1 MKEVEITLVVMGDVK
16 NPHTWSGTPYN
27 IYRELIK
34 KGVRVNCINENEL
47 ISPLEKKIVRCLNK
61 FGIIADLDRSPL
73 FYHSIA
79 KRLQIKLNEINVKN
93 VLFISSHCL
102 DDSCD
107 ERKKYYLYVDAVKR
121 PVVEAGRYNR
131 IKRFFIKLSLPKY
144 EKRDRMSYAH
154 MSEVFYLNDW
164 TRQYLIDSYKIP
176 AEKITTVN
184 CGVNLEPY
192 YGEKNYDDNLL
203 LIVLRK
209 GTEYYKGLLLLIDA
223 FDIVKEKVSNAKLAI
238 VGTDE
243 VRSQEGVTYYHN
255 KSRETT
261 VELFKRCTLYTMP
274 ALAEPNGTTYVE
286 ALANKAP
293 IVGLNKFSAPE
304 FSGYGKYGFM
314 ASEATPQSVADV
326 IIEALSDKE
335 RLKRMGEEGQ
345 QFVMKTFTWE
355 VVCQKMLDSMVL
367 E

>member
-1 MKEVEITLVVMGDVK
+1 M
-16 NPHTWSGTPYN
+16 
-27 IYRELIK
+27 
-34 KGVRVNCINENEL
+34 
-47 ISPLEKKIVRCLNK
+47 
-61 FGIIADLDRSPL
+61 
-73 FYHSIA
+73 
-79 KRLQIKLNEINVKN
+79 
-93 VLFISSHCL
+93 
-102 DDSCD
+102 
-107 ERKKYYLYVDAVKR
+107 
-121 PVVEAGRYNR
+121 
-131 IKRFFIKLSLPKY
+131 
-144 EKRDRMSYAH
+144 
-154 MSEVFYLNDW
+154 
-164 TRQYLIDSYKIP
+164 
-176 AEKITTVN
+176 
-184 CGVNLEPY
+184 
-192 YGEKNYDDNLL
+192 
-203 LIVLRK
+203 
-209 GTEYYKGLLLLIDA
+209 
-223 FDIVKEKVSNAKLAI
+223 SNAKLAI

-293 IVGLNKFSAPE
+293 IAPE

>member
-1 MKEVEITLVVMGDVK
+1 M
-16 NPHTWSGTPYN
+16 
-27 IYRELIK
+27 
-34 KGVRVNCINENEL
+34 
-47 ISPLEKKIVRCLNK
+47 
-61 FGIIADLDRSPL
+61 
-73 FYHSIA
+73 
-79 KRLQIKLNEINVKN
+79 
-93 VLFISSHCL
+93 
-102 DDSCD
+102 
-107 ERKKYYLYVDAVKR
+107 
-121 PVVEAGRYNR
+121 
-131 IKRFFIKLSLPKY
+131 
-144 EKRDRMSYAH
+144 
-154 MSEVFYLNDW
+154 
-164 TRQYLIDSYKIP
+164 
-176 AEKITTVN
+176 N

-304 FSGYGKYGFM
+304 FSRYGKYGFM

-355 VVCQKMLDSMVL
+355 VVCQKCLIQWY
-367 E
+367 

>member
-1 MKEVEITLVVMGDVK
+1 MRCK
-16 NPHTWSGTPYN
+16 SGTLLW
-27 IYRELIK
+27 RE
-34 KGVRVNCINENEL
+34 
-47 ISPLEKKIVRCLNK
+47 
-61 FGIIADLDRSPL
+61 
-73 FYHSIA
+73 
-79 KRLQIKLNEINVKN
+79 
-93 VLFISSHCL
+93 
-102 DDSCD
+102 
-107 ERKKYYLYVDAVKR
+107 
-121 PVVEAGRYNR
+121 
-131 IKRFFIKLSLPKY
+131 
-144 EKRDRMSYAH
+144 
-154 MSEVFYLNDW
+154 
-164 TRQYLIDSYKIP
+164 
-176 AEKITTVN
+176 
-184 CGVNLEPY
+184 
-192 YGEKNYDDNLL
+192 NYDDNLL

>member
-154 MSEVFYLNDW
+154 MSEVFSLNDW

-176 AEKITTVN
+176 AKKI
-184 CGVNLEPY
+184 
-192 YGEKNYDDNLL
+192 
-203 LIVLRK
+203 
-209 GTEYYKGLLLLIDA
+209 
-223 FDIVKEKVSNAKLAI
+223 
-238 VGTDE
+238 
-243 VRSQEGVTYYHN
+243 
-255 KSRETT
+255 
-261 VELFKRCTLYTMP
+261 
-274 ALAEPNGTTYVE
+274 
-286 ALANKAP
+286 
-293 IVGLNKFSAPE
+293 
-304 FSGYGKYGFM
+304 
-314 ASEATPQSVADV
+314 
-326 IIEALSDKE
+326 
-335 RLKRMGEEGQ
+335 RM
-345 QFVMKTFTWE
+345 
-355 VVCQKMLDSMVL
+355 L
-367 E
+367 